1 MVSKPDSQTSAG
13 RRDGRRPM
21 LVYLDPKVIQ
31 ALKMEALE
39 KQTHVYLLLEEILK
53 DRGTTKP

>member
-1 MVSKPDSQTSAG
+1 
-13 RRDGRRPM
+13 M